1 LTKFP
6 KHNYSDGRRVDKSG
20 IKWGLMF
27 RGINSINLDDKSRIS
42 IPTRCREMLSVCC
55 NDNQLI
61 ITIDTEERCLLMYP
75 LTYWEDIEQKI
86 ERLPS
91 FNYAARRIQRL
102 LIGHATEVLL
112 DSQGRILLPPALREY
127 AALQKKAV
135 LVGQGK
141 KFEIWDAKIW
151 AEKRDSWLEETL
163 VKMEELPEEFQS
175 LSL

>member
-1 LTKFP
+1 
-6 KHNYSDGRRVDKSG
+6 
-20 IKWGLMF
+20 MF
-27 RGINSINLDDKSRIS
+27 RGINNINLDDKGRIA
-42 IPTRCREMLSVCC
+42 IPTRCREMLDVCC
-55 NDNQLI
+55 SNNQLI

-75 LTYWEDIEQKI
+75 LTCWEDIEKKI
-86 ERLPS
+86 ESLPS

-112 DSQGRILLPPALREY
+112 DNQGRILLPQELREY
-127 AALQKKAV
+127 AGLQKRAV

-151 AEKRDSWLEETL
+151 TEKRNNWLEVST
-163 VKMEELPEEFQS
+163 VSGQDLPEEFQS